1 MLSFG
6 ASSCW
11 FLSYWVP
18 LCLGSSSWFL
28 SYWVPLYLASPF
40 WSIPPFLLSS
50 LFSSSLFPDEISKDK
65 PLTATG
71 AAWETPFDGTGG
83 CSLSF
88 SHSFSVLL
96 CLSLSL
102 SFSLSG
108 LISFSISLFGLLWI
122 SVSVSDLLSISVS
135 VSCFV
140 CGIVAA
146 ISRFFAALIFIAAP
160 SVTVFVALIPVPAAW
175 MSVPAAWMSVPAAWM
190 FVPVVPIPGFV
201 LVTSVAVI
209 LTPVFVVLTPAS
221 TILFSASSTSVPF
234 EFILL
239 LMSAELFPVPSFSSL
254 MSQNRS
260 SGSLYFLR
268 LSVMI
273 LWYCS
278 WMACEVRIPYSLYI

>member
-1 MLSFG
+1 
-6 ASSCW
+6 
-11 FLSYWVP
+11 
-18 LCLGSSSWFL
+18 
-28 SYWVPLYLASPF
+28 
-40 WSIPPFLLSS
+40 
-50 LFSSSLFPDEISKDK
+50 
-65 PLTATG
+65 
-71 AAWETPFDGTGG
+71 
-83 CSLSF
+83 
-88 SHSFSVLL
+88 
-96 CLSLSL
+96 
-102 SFSLSG
+102 
-108 LISFSISLFGLLWI
+108 
-122 SVSVSDLLSISVS
+122 
-135 VSCFV
+135 
-140 CGIVAA
+140 
-146 ISRFFAALIFIAAP
+146 
-160 SVTVFVALIPVPAAW
+160 